1 MILKQ
6 YELKK
11 NSIKKKKIFL
21 FYGNNKG
28 LIEET
33 IETILKPSFSKNIYN
48 YDESEILSN
57 IENFYDNLFNQS
69 FFENDKLIIIN
80 RVSDKILSIIENI
93 LEKNIENQKLY

>member
-11 NSIKKKKIFL
+11 KLDKEKFFL
-21 FYGNNKG
+21 LYGNNKG

-80 RVSDKILSIIENI
+80 RVLIKFYLLSKIF
-93 LEKNIENQKLY
+93 

>member
-11 NSIKKKKIFL
+11 KLDKEKKFFL
-21 FYGNNKG
+21 LYGNNKG

-80 RVSDKILSIIENI
+80 ILIKFYLLSKIF
-93 LEKNIENQKLY
+93 

>member
-11 NSIKKKKIFL
+11 KLDKEKKIFL

-33 IETILKPSFSKNIYN
+33 I
-48 YDESEILSN
+48 
-57 IENFYDNLFNQS
+57 
-69 FFENDKLIIIN
+69 IN
-80 RVSDKILSIIENI
+80 RKPKYKKYIQSTNSILPWLPKES
-93 LEKNIENQKLY
+93 

>member
-11 NSIKKKKIFL
+11 KLDKEKKIFL

-33 IETILKPSFSKNIYN
+33 IETILKPSFSKIYT
-48 YDESEILSN
+48 IMMKLK
-57 IENFYDNLFNQS
+57 FYQ
-69 FFENDKLIIIN
+69 I
-80 RVSDKILSIIENI
+80 
-93 LEKNIENQKLY
+93 